1 MNLQPYFDFATSL
14 AYQAGKITLKYFNNG
29 VQVERKENNDF
40 VTIADRETEL
50 FIRTEIERTYPSH
63 AIVGEEYGES
73 PAPSGSGVS
82 GEGNHSFRWIIDPI
96 DGTIS
101 FIRGVP
107 LYSVLIALEI
117 DGIAKV
123 GCAYFPALDEM
134 LAASHSAGC
143 WWNGRRAR
151 VSAVSQLSE
160 ACVVSSDFQ
169 HLQKKMPDVVE
180 RFEKENSLLRTWG
193 DAYGY
198 LLVATGR
205 AEVALDPRLDIYDC
219 GPYPVILKEAG
230 GFFGSWKGE
239 EGHTHGEGIACN
251 AALQPEVMKLM
262 RGF

>member
-1 MNLQPYFDFATSL
+1 MNLQPYYDFATSL
-14 AYQAGKITLKYFNNG
+14 AYQAGKSTLRYFNTG
-29 VQVERKENNDF
+29 IQPEFKENNDP
-40 VTIADRETEL
+40 VTIADREAES
-50 FIRTEIERTYPSH
+50 FMRAEIERVYPGH
-63 AIVGEEYGES
+63 AIVGEEFGEND
-73 PAPSGSGVS
+73 GSNS
-82 GEGNHSFRWIIDPI
+82 TFRWIIDPI

-107 LYSVLIALEI
+107 LYGVLIGLEI
-117 DGIAKV
+117 DGEIKV
-123 GCAYFPALDEM
+123 GVAYFPPLDEM
-134 LAASHSAGC
+134 LTAAHGLGC

-151 VSAVSQLSE
+151 VSAVSKLSE

-169 HLQKKMPDVVE
+169 YLAAKMPDVVE
-180 RFEKENSLLRTWG
+180 RFAQQKALLRTWG

-219 GPYPVILKEAG
+219 GPYPVIMQEAG
-230 GFFGSWKGE
+230 GFFGSWGGEKG
-239 EGHTHGEGIACN
+239 HVHGEGIACN